1 MKKLFCLLS
10 SSLVLCLV
18 APIFAQTTQSAP
30 STQPAPLAVFEP
42 AISPDGKEIAFVSGG
57 DIWTVPSA
65 GGDAHLLI
73 AHPATE
79 SRPLYS
85 PDGKYVAFTSA
96 RTGNGDIYVL
106 TLASGDLKRLTY
118 DDSPERVEAWSP
130 DSKWVYFSTS
140 ANDISGMNDIYRVR
154 LAGGT
159 PMPATADRYLSEY
172 HAAPSPDGT
181 SLAFVANGMATSQWW
196 RNGHAHIDET
206 EIWLMKTSAG
216 TPKYER
222 VVKADAKN
230 LWPMWSVDGLTLYY
244 TSDRDGTEN
253 LYSHNGAGEKEL
265 THFTNGRLLWPS
277 ISADGR
283 SIAFERNFGIWVFE
297 VASGQ
302 MREVDIRLRGVP
314 ADPAVEHRKIMD
326 RIQGFALSPDG
337 KKVVY
342 QVRGDLFAA
351 SAKDGGEG
359 FRITDTVA
367 EESSPVWLKDNKRIV
382 YTSDRGGRRHLYS
395 YDFASQTETTLTSGA
410 SEDDR
415 PLVSPDGK
423 SIVFLRDRAKL
434 VVMDLASKKETEVA
448 KVLTGPPVFGPVSYD
463 WSPDS
468 KWIAYLDYSG
478 RQFRNAK
485 VVSASGGEPK
495 YVSFLANTNSEE
507 VKWSGDGKFLLFLTA
522 QRTED
527 GKVARVDLTPRVPR
541 FREDQFRDLFKE
553 EKPGNPNEGPPAEVK
568 TDTKTAKQASLEF
581 GGGDEPK
588 KEAKPEGKAEAGAK
602 DTKEKKVEPTKV
614 VFDGINERLAFLPV
628 GLDVDSQAISPD
640 GKTLAI
646 VATVASQQNVYTY
659 SLDEL
664 AKEPP
669 IAKQLTSTPGRK
681 SQLQFTPDGKEV
693 LFLDDGKITR
703 TAVENPKPMPVA
715 VSAEMDIDFHRE
727 KEEAFEQA
735 WRALRDN
742 FYDSTMKGKD
752 WTALRAQ
759 YAPLIEASRNSDE
772 MRRLISMMI
781 GELNASHMGISGP
794 PADAARP
801 STGRLGLY
809 FNPTE
814 YETTGKYHI
823 TEVIDQSPAAVSG
836 IKAGEYLVAIDGT
849 KLTPSSNLQQLL
861 EYKIDRRTGIT
872 VADAKGV
879 ERTVFLKP
887 TNLGTSKNLL
897 YRHWVN
903 ASRAYV
909 ERISGGKLGYVHIP
923 DMSQNSLNQLII
935 DLDAQNMTKKGV
947 VIDIRNNNGGFVNAY
962 ALDIFARRGYLTMTP
977 RGLSPTPARTA
988 LGQRSLELPT
998 ILVTNQNS
1006 LSDAEDFTEGYR
1018 TLGLGKVVGTPTAGW
1033 IIYTSGTQ
1041 LIDGSFLRLPMIRIT
1056 DHEGK
1061 DMELNPRNVDVE
1073 VAKPVGE
1080 SYLGVDSQL
1089 DRAVQELLNQ
1099 FEPGKLQASR
1109 PTATGN

>member
-1 MKKLFCLLS
+1 MKFRFSVCLF
-10 SSLVLCLV
+10 LVLVTPAL
-18 APIFAQTTQSAP
+18 FAQTTQPAS
-30 STQPAPLAVFEP
+30 STQAAPLAAFEP

-57 DIWTVPSA
+57 DIWTVAAS
-65 GGDAHLLI
+65 GGEAHLLI

-85 PDGKYVAFTSA
+85 PDGKYLAFTSA
-96 RTGNGDIYVL
+96 RTGNGDVYVL

-118 DDSPERVEAWSP
+118 DDSLERVEAWSP
-130 DSKWVYFSTS
+130 DSKWVYFSNG

-154 LAGGT
+154 LSGGT
-159 PMPATADRYLSEY
+159 PMPVTADRYMSEY
-172 HAAPSPDGT
+172 NAAPTPDGKA
-181 SLAFVANGMATSQWW
+181 LAFVANGMGTSQWW

-206 EIWLMKTSAG
+206 EIWLMKASSGA
-216 TPKYER
+216 PKYER
-222 VVKADAKN
+222 LVKSGAKQ
-230 LWPMWSVDGLTLYY
+230 LWPMWSADGLTLYY

-253 LYSHNGAGEKEL
+253 LWSHAGSEEKQL

-277 ISADGR
+277 ISADGH
-283 SIAFERNFGIWVFE
+283 SIAFERNFGIWVLDI
-297 VASGQ
+297 ASGHTHQ
-302 MREVDIRLRGVP
+302 VDIRLRGVP
-314 ADPAVEHRKIMD
+314 ADPAVEHRKITD
-326 RIQGFALSPDG
+326 RIQNFALSPDG
-337 KKVVY
+337 KKVVF

-351 SAKDGGEG
+351 SAKDGGDG

-367 EESSPVWLKDNKRIV
+367 EEASPIWLKDNKRIV
-382 YTSDRGGRRHLYS
+382 YTSDRGGKRHLYM
-395 YDFASQTETTLTSGA
+395 YDFTSQAETVLTSGA

-434 VVMDLASKKETEVA
+434 VVMELASKKETEVA
-448 KVLTGPPVFGPVSYD
+448 KVLSGPPVFGAVSYD

-478 RQFRNAK
+478 RQFRNAR
-485 VVSASGGEPK
+485 VVPATGGTPQF
-495 YVSFLANTNSEE
+495 VSFLANTNSQE
-507 VKWSGDGKFLLFLTA
+507 VKWSGDGKFLLFLTG

-553 EKPGNPNEGPPAEVK
+553 EKPGTPNETPQDNKP
-568 TDTKTAKQASLEF
+568 DTKTARQAGEL
-581 GGGDEPK
+581 GGADDPK
-588 KEAKPEGKAEAGAK
+588 KDAKPESKPEAGAK

-614 VFDGINERLAFLPV
+614 VLEGIHERMTLLPV
-628 GLDVDSQAISPD
+628 GLDVDAQTISPD
-640 GKTLAI
+640 GKTLAV
-646 VATVASQQNVYTY
+646 VATVAGQQNVYTY

-669 IAKQLTSTPGRK
+669 VAKQLTSTSGRK

-693 LFLDDGKITR
+693 LFLEDGKISR
-703 TAVENPKPMPVA
+703 TAIENPKPSPVPVA
-715 VSAEMDIDFHRE
+715 AEMDIDFHRE

-752 WTALRAQ
+752 WTALKAL
-759 YAPLIEASRNSDE
+759 YAPLIETSRNSDE

-781 GELNASHMGISGP
+781 GELNASHMGISGS

-801 STGRLGLY
+801 STGRLGVY
-809 FNPTE
+809 FNAAE
-814 YETTGKYHI
+814 YESSGKYHI
-823 TEVIDQSPAAVSG
+823 AEVVDQSPAAVSG
-836 IKAGEYLVAIDGT
+836 IKVGDYLVAIDGT
-849 KLTPSSNLQQLL
+849 KLTPASNLQQLL
-861 EYKIDRRTGIT
+861 EYRIDRRTGIT

-887 TNLGTSKNLL
+887 TNLATSKNLL
-897 YRHWVN
+897 YRDWVN
-903 ASRAYV
+903 QSRAYV

-923 DMSQNSLNQLII
+923 DMSQQSLNQLII
-935 DLDAQNMTKKGV
+935 DLDAQNMTKQGV

-977 RGLSPTPARTA
+977 RGLGPTPARTA

-998 ILVTNQNS
+998 VLVTNQNS

-1056 DHEGK
+1056 DHDGK
-1061 DMELNPRNVDVE
+1061 DMELNPRGVDVE
-1073 VAKPVGE
+1073 VTKPVGE

-1089 DRAVQELLNQ
+1089 DRAVQVLLGQ
-1099 FEPGKLQASR
+1099 FEPRRLEAVK
-1109 PTATGN
+1109 TGETSK